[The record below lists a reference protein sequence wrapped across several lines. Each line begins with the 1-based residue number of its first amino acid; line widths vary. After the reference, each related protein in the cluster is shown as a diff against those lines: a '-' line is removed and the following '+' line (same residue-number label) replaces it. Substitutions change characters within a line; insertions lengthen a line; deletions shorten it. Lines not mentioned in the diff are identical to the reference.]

1 MTMKYYIIKKRT
13 AVSAEKRFFMKKQI
27 YSLLA
32 AGTLLAAA
40 MSGCK
45 AEESPSVSNTDTST
59 ADYGELAD
67 YEGHWV
73 DVNSDATLDFEGN
86 TMTFYDGYET
96 RTFTVR
102 KEDIYIKNADDNYG
116 EFWSMSALCITS
128 DGALEGREMVL
139 DAKGHTFRFVR
150 EADLSKE
157 KEIADNSKDL
167 PKVIE
172 SRDLESFSFSFDLGE
187 SRYDVTN
194 EKWPN
199 GQYSFNIEKEDG
211 AYIMSFD
218 ISGDS
223 YIICQYSEEVSKEY
237 VEGFLDLLNEI
248 HVPEYNGYNLSNKED
263 FTIWYFYA
271 RFASR
276 EKLELQSEG
285 RPALECPFSIS
296 AILEY
301 ADQQVHIEEMW
312 P

>member
-1 MTMKYYIIKKRT
+1 MKI
-13 AVSAEKRFFMKKQI
+13 QI
-27 YSLLA
+27 CALLA
-32 AGTLLAAA
+32 VYTLLAAT
-40 MSGCK
+40 MSGCRT
-45 AEESPSVSNTDTST
+45 ESPSVSDNSTDTPDDAS
-59 ADYGELAD
+59 LAD
-67 YEGHWV
+67 FEGHWV
-73 DVNSDATLDFEGN
+73 DVNSDATLDFKGS

-116 EFWSMSALCITS
+116 EFWSMGALRITN

-139 DAKGHTFRFVR
+139 DAEGHTFRFVR
-150 EADLSKE
+150 ESDLAKE
-157 KEIADNSKDL
+157 KEITDNSKDL

-172 SRDLESFSFSFDLGE
+172 SRDLKSFSFSFDLDE
-187 SRYDVTN
+187 SRYDVTDD
-194 EKWPN
+194 KWPR
-199 GQYSFNIEKEDG
+199 GQYSFDIEKEDG

-223 YIICQYSEEVSKEY
+223 YIICQYKEEVSKEY

-271 RFASR
+271 RFASG

-296 AILEY
+296 AILDY
-301 ADQQVHIEEMW
+301 ADHQVHIEEIW